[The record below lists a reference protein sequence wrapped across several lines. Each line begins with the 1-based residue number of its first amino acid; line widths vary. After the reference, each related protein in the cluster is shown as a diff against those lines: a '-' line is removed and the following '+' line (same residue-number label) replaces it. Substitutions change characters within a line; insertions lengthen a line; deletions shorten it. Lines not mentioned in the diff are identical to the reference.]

1 MGSNYKS
8 RSFSRT
14 ELKIFFNFKVIT
26 VTAIDENDS
35 PVHGCSVAALVSVS
49 KASTKAKDS
58 TGTTHLTSK
67 TQAIITAEDASS
79 PGKLLRRNL
88 IETSRLCTPL

>member
-1 MGSNYKS
+1 MY
-8 RSFSRT
+8 FVT

-35 PVHGCSVAALVSVS
+35 PVHGCSVAAIVSVS

-79 PGKLLRRNL
+79 PGKLPRTNL
-88 IETSRLCTPL
+88 LNLLETILCDYR

>member
-1 MGSNYKS
+1 MSEA
-8 RSFSRT
+8 FSRT
-14 ELKIFFNFKVIT
+14 APKILFNFKVIT

-35 PVHGCSVAALVSVS
+35 PVHGCSVAAIVSVS

-79 PGKLLRRNL
+79 PGKLRTNLLETRVDLR
-88 IETSRLCTPL
+88 ILCDYR

>member
-1 MGSNYKS
+1 M
-8 RSFSRT
+8 
-14 ELKIFFNFKVIT
+14 KIFLNFKVIT

-35 PVHGCSVAALVSVS
+35 PVHGCSVAAIVSVS

-79 PGKLLRRNL
+79 PGKLLRTNL
-88 IETSRLCTPL
+88 IETSRLCIHNPNYR

>member
-1 MGSNYKS
+1 MSEA
-8 RSFSRT
+8 FSRT
-14 ELKIFFNFKVIT
+14 EPKILFNFKVIT

-35 PVHGCSVAALVSVS
+35 PVHGCSVAAIVSVS

-79 PGKLLRRNL
+79 PGKLPRTNL
-88 IETSRLCTPL
+88 LNPIQLILCDYR

>member
-1 MGSNYKS
+1 M
-8 RSFSRT
+8 
-14 ELKIFFNFKVIT
+14 KIFLNFKVIT

-35 PVHGCSVAALVSVS
+35 PVHGCSVAAIVSVS

-79 PGKLLRRNL
+79 PGKLLRTNL
-88 IETSRLCTPL
+88 IETSRLCTLLNPNYR